1 MIHLNE
7 KNNICEY
14 NGKILDLVVELSA
27 FAKVLKDD
35 YIEKGGK
42 KETFINVLVK
52 ALNYSLNLDYEVDE
66 DDFDSDDIEPDYT
79 EPANLED
86 IEEIVEM
93 LLAER
98 KHGRK

>member
-1 MIHLNE
+1 MIHLDG

-14 NGKILDLVVELSA
+14 NGKILDLVVELST
-27 FAKVLKDD
+27 FAKVLKDE
-35 YIEKGGK
+35 YIDEGGK

-52 ALNYSLNLDYEVDE
+52 ALNYSLNLGDEVDE